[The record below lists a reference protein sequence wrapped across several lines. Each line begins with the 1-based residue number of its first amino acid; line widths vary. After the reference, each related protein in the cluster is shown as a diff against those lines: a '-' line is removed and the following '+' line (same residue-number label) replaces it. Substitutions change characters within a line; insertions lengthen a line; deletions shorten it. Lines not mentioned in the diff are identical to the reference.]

1 MQTAYYKEY
10 SRYLG
15 REAEFK
21 VYGTGGLAVLALP
34 CRGGRFYDWEDHGM
48 TGAAASLIDGG
59 QIQLFC
65 ADSADGESFLAEGDA
80 RPRAEAAE
88 RWFCYLTRELYPR
101 ISALNGGPAGRV
113 LTAGTD
119 LGAAHALRLRLRRP
133 DLFCG
138 VIALSGIYEG
148 SRWFGEAADDLVL
161 RCGCAELVRSGAA
174 DLSLLRGASSGEGE
188 AENGPAAPILL
199 CAGQGAWEEEALAST
214 RTMAALLEQAGVRTQ
229 TEYWGQ
235 DVTHD
240 WPWWQRQFA
249 LFAGQAAEQLK
260 R

>member
-21 VYGTGGLAVLALP
+21 VYGTGGLPVLALP
-34 CRGGRFYDWEDHGM
+34 CRGGRFYDWEDRGM

-88 RWFCYLTRELYPR
+88 RWFCYLTREFYPR
-101 ISALNGGPAGRV
+101 ILTLNDGRPGRV
-113 LTAGTD
+113 LAAGTD
-119 LGAAHALRLRLRRP
+119 LGAAHALRLQLRRP

-138 VIALSGIYEG
+138 VIALSGSYEG

-174 DLSLLRGASSGEGE
+174 DLSLLRSAWPK
-188 AENGPAAPILL
+188 ENDNGSRPAAPIFL
-199 CAGQGAWEEEALAST
+199 CAGQGDWEEEALAST
-214 RTMAALLEQAGVRTQ
+214 RAMAALLEQAGVKPQ
-229 TEYWGQ
+229 AEYWGQ

-240 WPWWQRQFA
+240 WPWWRQQFA
-249 LFAGQAAEQLK
+249 LFAGRAVEQLK

>member
-10 SRYLG
+10 SLYLG
-15 REAEFK
+15 REMEFK
-21 VYGTGGLAVLALP
+21 AYGTGGLPVLALP

-48 TGAAASLIDGG
+48 AGAAAALIDSGR
-59 QIQLFC
+59 IQLFC
-65 ADSADGESFLAEGDA
+65 ADSIDGESFLADGPA

-101 ISALNGGPAGRV
+101 ILALNGCPAGQV
-113 LTAGTD
+113 LAAGTD
-119 LGAAHALRLRLRRP
+119 LGAAHALRLWLRRP

-138 VIALSGIYEG
+138 VIALSGVYEG
-148 SRWFGEAADDLVL
+148 ARWFGEADDDLTL

-174 DLSLLRGASSGEGE
+174 GLPQPAGET
-188 AENGPAAPILL
+188 PAAPLFL
-199 CAGQGAWEEEALAST
+199 CAGQGAWEEEAAAST
-214 RTMAALLEQAGVRTQ
+214 RAMAALLEQAGIKIRA
-229 TEYWGQ
+229 EFWGQ

-240 WPWWQRQFA
+240 WPWWQQQFA

-260 R
+260 D